1 MDNLGRFIILDMSQL
16 SFSEF
21 AKRLHEV
28 IGEENPASF
37 VKELFSSSVS
47 LPSNKVNPMVTQGDD
62 SFRKY
67 YSGGNDISAL
77 ASKVIEYLDV
87 NDVESFLNSRIQDD
101 YDKKRRLWDSLYP
114 WLDTGDFDCCVES
127 TARLFVEI
135 VRVAASKQGKW
146 KRKNSSTKLEVSV
159 YTIPYDE
166 NTYEV
171 YRCPNCGETQFD
183 VGAEYCPGC
192 GLPLKNYC
200 KGVVAF
206 SGSHWDDPPHVCKPT
221 QKFCQK
227 CGAPTVYYED
237 FHLMEEAPRK

>member
-1 MDNLGRFIILDMSQL
+1 MYMSQL

-28 IGEENPASF
+28 IGEEPPASF
-37 VKELFSSSVS
+37 VRELFSSSVS
-47 LPSNKVNPMVTQGDD
+47 LPATKENPMVTQSDD

-67 YSGGNDISAL
+67 FSGANDISAI
-77 ASKVIEYLDV
+77 ASKVIDYLDTE
-87 NDVESFLNSRIQDD
+87 DVEVFLNSRIQDNH
-101 YDKKRRLWDSLYP
+101 DKKCKLWDSLSP
-114 WLDTGDFDCCVES
+114 WLDTGNFDYCIES

-146 KRKNSSTKLEVSV
+146 KRKNSRAKPDVTV
-159 YTIPYDE
+159 YTVPFDE

-171 YRCPNCGETQFD
+171 YVCPKCGETHFD
-183 VGAEYCPGC
+183 PGAEFCPGC

-200 KGVVAF
+200 KGTKKT
-206 SGSHWDDPPHVCKPT
+206 SNTPWDDNPPHFCKPT

-237 FHLMEEAPRK
+237 FHLMDKAPRK